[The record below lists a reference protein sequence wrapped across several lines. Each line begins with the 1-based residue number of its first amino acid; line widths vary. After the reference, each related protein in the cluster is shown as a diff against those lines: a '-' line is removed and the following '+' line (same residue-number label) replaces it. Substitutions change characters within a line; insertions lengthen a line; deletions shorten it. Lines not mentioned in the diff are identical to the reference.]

1 MVLKQD
7 DCIRALRAA
16 HSRFYLSKTTL
27 AVGVIGPGLIGG
39 TLLDQLRDQVGIH
52 TCFILVLDLCWITFE
67 NLITSKQM
75 PNIPLVFGSMINS
88 MQIGIIIYKDS
99 TV

>member
-1 MVLKQD
+1 LKQE

-39 TLLDQLRDQVGIH
+39 TLLDQLRDQVKNNYIVYIGVGMAVD
-52 TCFILVLDLCWITFE
+52 TTFE
-67 NLITSKQM
+67 NLIASKT
-75 PNIPLVFGSMINS
+75 NA
-88 MQIGIIIYKDS
+88 
-99 TV
+99 